1 MPNPDAGT
9 ERATPTSATT
19 APPASDRIPGPW
31 SRIPRWT
38 PDVVVAVAATLY
50 TLPLLPEHAESGPR
64 LAALVIL
71 ALAIAASLP
80 WRRARPLPVLA
91 IMLVAAAGHLVLG
104 APLVAADVLLLV
116 AVYTVSSRHDRTRSL
131 PAAAL
136 VIVWLLGA
144 TMTDLGTDYLN
155 VGEVASLILLV
166 ILVWTWGAFV
176 RIRRAHIAA
185 LEDRAQ
191 RLEHER
197 DTRER
202 LAAAAERARLARE
215 IHDVV
220 SHGLGVVVVMSEG
233 AAATVD
239 TDADRAREAMLDVRD
254 TGRSALT
261 EMRRMLGVLHEGEP
275 GSSVSAPGVS
285 KLSDLVDESRA
296 AGLPVTLTSGGE
308 PVSLSPETDLTVY
321 RIVQEALT
329 NVHRHAGPVTHVDV
343 ELSYEPA
350 GVSVRVADDGSG
362 PRTPGRGD
370 RADLRGNDG
379 RSTADVEV
387 GVGTDGHGL
396 RGMRERVH
404 ALGGRIRFTS
414 RTGGGVEVAATLPI
428 TPTAPSPSGVPPAE
442 EEKTR

>member
-9 ERATPTSATT
+9 ERANPTTATT

-239 TDADRAREAMLDVRD
+239 TDADRAPRGHARRPRHRPLCTHRD
-254 TGRSALT
+254 AISPVLLAVLASRQVEIEHSGNGWLASSTSGVTTGQLCRAKFDALGLLITLVTIAWVAILIGFGTSIGIMASVPVGRWAGYAVPLVVINLAVLACQILLSARVENQLMCLGIGVVGVIVAVFGAVLPTWAAHLVPWGYYSLVTPVDFVGT
-261 EMRRMLGVLHEGEP
+261 ELVYFDIP
-275 GSSVSAPGVS
+275 YSVSS
-285 KLSDLVDESRA
+285 
-296 AGLPVTLTSGGE
+296 
-308 PVSLSPETDLTVY
+308 
-321 RIVQEALT
+321 
-329 NVHRHAGPVTHVDV
+329 
-343 ELSYEPA
+343 
-350 GVSVRVADDGSG
+350 
-362 PRTPGRGD
+362 
-370 RADLRGNDG
+370 
-379 RSTADVEV
+379 
-387 GVGTDGHGL
+387 
-396 RGMRERVH
+396 
-404 ALGGRIRFTS
+404 
-414 RTGGGVEVAATLPI
+414 
-428 TPTAPSPSGVPPAE
+428 PSPWSGVACS
-442 EEKTR
+442 